1 MEKQISDKIKN
12 NKLSKESTALYNF
25 VIENINK
32 TNIKIIPLVKN
43 INLIELISNEDL
55 DYPYYINF
63 A

>member
-1 MEKQISDKIKN
+1 MEKQISNKIKN
-12 NKLSKESTALYNF
+12 NKLSKESAALYNF